1 MYNAIQKLNDKYY
14 ELEQLLI
21 DFDKALANTTE
32 INAIY
37 DDECSHYYTDVTVMD
52 EDGLYELKKIY
63 DRLEKI
69 VKEN

>member
-1 MYNAIQKLNDKYY
+1 MYNAIQKLNDKYL

-21 DFDKALANTTE
+21 IFDKVLANTTDV
-32 INAIY
+32 NAIY
-37 DDECSHYYTDVTVMD
+37 DDERGHYYTDVTVID
-52 EDGLYELKKIY
+52 EDGLYKLKKIY